1 MTTMDKQLGDNFM
14 VEQAFQWIDNN
25 VEKYIDF
32 LCKICSFEAR
42 AYDKETIDRMVDHI
56 TAFAQGEGLQV
67 TRTPMEQCGDFLT
80 IEINAG
86 AEKAGLMM
94 AHMDTV
100 FDKGVFG
107 QPPVRREGNQIFG
120 PGVIDCKGG
129 IAIALLCMK
138 ALLDNGFDKH
148 LRLVLTSD
156 EEISNVLGGEREQEF
171 YRERSAGFPCAI
183 NCETTEGDRVVVARK
198 AIIKF
203 KLDVKGV
210 SGHAGKTV
218 FTSKNA
224 VVEAAHKIVAL
235 SQKSEPEGTTYSC
248 NIVQGGSVLNII
260 PDHCSVMI
268 DVRART
274 VEAVECAKRVVDEVA
289 KTEFIPG
296 TSCEVTLLGIRPP
309 MERTPETMALLQG
322 LLDTCH
328 KYGLGTLTPVDS
340 GGGSDSCFTQ
350 MAGIPSICSMGGS
363 GGKQHT
369 PDEFLNIESIPLR
382 AKILAGYF
390 AG

>member
-1 MTTMDKQLGDNFM
+1 MQSIA
-14 VEQAFQWIDNN
+14 EQAFGFIDENA
-25 VEKYIDF
+25 EKYIDF
-32 LCKICSFEAR
+32 LCKICAFEAR
-42 AYDKETIDRMVDHI
+42 AYDKKTIDRMVDFI
-56 TAFAQGEGLQV
+56 ASFAEGEGLQV
-67 TRTPMEQCGDFLT
+67 TRTPMEKCGDFLT
-80 IEINAG
+80 VEINPG
-86 AEKAGLMM
+86 AEKAGLLM

-100 FDKGVFG
+100 FEPGVFG
-107 QPPVRREGNQIFG
+107 NPPVRREGDRVFG

-129 IAIALLCMK
+129 IAIALLTLK
-138 ALLDNGFDKH
+138 ALLEQGFDKH

-171 YRERSAGFPCAI
+171 YRERTAGFPCAI
-183 NCETTEGDRVVVARK
+183 NCETTEGDQVVVARK
-198 AIIKF
+198 AILKF
-203 KLDVKGV
+203 RLDVKGA
-210 SGHAGKTV
+210 SGHAGKAV

-248 NIVQGGSVLNII
+248 NIIEGGSVLNII

-296 TSCEVTLLGIRPP
+296 TSCQVTLLGVRPP
-309 MERTPETMALLQG
+309 MERTPETEALLQG
-322 LLDTCH
+322 LMDACH
-328 KYGLGTLTPVDS
+328 KYDLGTLTPVES
-340 GGGSDSCFTQ
+340 GGGSDSCYTQ
-350 MAGIPSICSMGGS
+350 MAGIPSICSMGAG
-363 GGKQHT
+363 GGKQHSA
-369 PDEFLNIESIPLR
+369 DEFLNSETIPLR
-382 AKILAGYF
+382 AKILSAYF